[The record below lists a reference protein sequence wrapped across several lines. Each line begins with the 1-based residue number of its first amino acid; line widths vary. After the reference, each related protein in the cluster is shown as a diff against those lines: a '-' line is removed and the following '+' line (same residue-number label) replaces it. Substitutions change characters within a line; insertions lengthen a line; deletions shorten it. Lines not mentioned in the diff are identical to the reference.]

1 MTDGPSIDGGCG
13 EVLLD
18 LETWRVREGLTY
30 EALADAIGVL
40 GAATARR
47 YALGERWPDAE
58 VIERISR
65 ATEGA
70 VGVLAM
76 HRRRLAWCRANGLP
90 RVPAVVERAAE
101 AAE

>member
-1 MTDGPSIDGGCG
+1 MDDAVPVAGMDV
-13 EVLLD
+13 EVVVD

-30 EALADAIGVL
+30 EALADVVGLPSTV
-40 GAATARR
+40 TARR

-58 VIERISR
+58 VVERITR
-65 ATEGA
+65 ATDGA

>member
-1 MTDGPSIDGGCG
+1 MTQAVAIDG
-13 EVLLD
+13 ETAEALVD

-30 EALADAIGVL
+30 EALAELVCL
-40 GAATARR
+40 PSTVTARR

-58 VIERISR
+58 VIERITR
-65 ATEGA
+65 ATDGA